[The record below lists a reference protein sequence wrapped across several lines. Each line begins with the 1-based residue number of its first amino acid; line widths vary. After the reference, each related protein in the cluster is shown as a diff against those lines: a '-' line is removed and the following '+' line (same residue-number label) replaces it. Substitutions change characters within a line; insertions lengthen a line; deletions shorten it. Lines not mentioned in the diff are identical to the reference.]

1 MIPLNPRDAAMLTRF
16 RSILFNLCCNLL
28 SGLSIHSG
36 CCMKSLNQMTDLRL
50 VMELDD
56 WQALVNKP
64 VFTSDGKDVGVVSQI
79 QPEKI
84 IVTYGPITPDK
95 YVIPKS
101 SVRNIERGVV
111 YLSETG
117 SFIEDNYK
125 YE

>member
-1 MIPLNPRDAAMLTRF
+1 MV
-16 RSILFNLCCNLL
+16 SI
-28 SGLSIHSG
+28 
-36 CCMKSLNQMTDLRL
+36 
-50 VMELDD
+50 DD

-79 QPEKI
+79 QPDKL

-95 YVIPKS
+95 YMIPKS
-101 SVRNIERGVV
+101 LVRNIEKGVV

-117 SFIEDNYK
+117 NFVERNYK